1 MKLSFNV
8 TLELS
13 VPESYTLA
21 NDDIEAYRNV
31 LNHAVAHQAGLGGL
45 TPDYLSAEDVGVKG
59 FYVGT
64 DARRTQ
70 AANGEA
76 FALWW
81 TLEDIQ
87 DHAAN
92 LDETLNPK
100 EAKAV
105 LRQLEHDAEAST
117 GVSWTEVTAAVDF
130 VLGH

>member
-1 MKLSFNV
+1 MKLNFNV

-13 VPESYTLA
+13 IPEGYDLTD
-21 NDDIEAYRNV
+21 DDIEAYRNV
-31 LNHAVAHQAGLGGL
+31 LNHAVAHQAGFGGL
-45 TPDYLSAEDVGVKG
+45 APDYLSNEDVGVTS
-59 FYVGT
+59 FYVTT
-64 DARRTQ
+64 DPRRTR

-92 LDETLNPK
+92 LNKTLNLK

-105 LRQLEHDAEAST
+105 LKQLEHHADAST
-117 GVSWTEVTAAVDF
+117 GVSWAEVTAAIDF
-130 VLGH
+130 VLSH

>member
-13 VPESYTLA
+13 VPESYELTD
-21 NDDIEAYRNV
+21 DDISAYRNV
-31 LNHAVAHQAGLGGL
+31 LNHAVAYQAGLGGL
-45 TPDYLSAEDVGVKG
+45 TPDYLSNEHVGVTS
-59 FYVGT
+59 FYVTT
-64 DARRTQ
+64 DARLTQ

-76 FALWW
+76 FTLWW

-92 LDETLNPK
+92 LGEMLNPK

-105 LRQLEHDAEAST
+105 LRRLEHDADAST
-117 GVSWTEVTAAVDF
+117 GVSWAEITAAIDF
-130 VLGH
+130 VFGH